1 MDFIGPFPKVK
12 GSNYL
17 WVIIC
22 RMTSMVHLI
31 LVHTQMM
38 AFKLPWIYR
47 HEIVHL
53 HGLPSSI
60 VSDRD
65 SKFILKWWQE
75 LHKILGT
82 RLLMSMSFHPQVDGQ
97 TEHANRNVGQIFR
110 TVVHAD
116 QRDWYDRIDLM
127 EFTINASISETT
139 RYAPFELN
147 RGHMPSMICE
157 IRSDNVIPK
166 GIKEFATHTLQ
177 NLADVHDAIIELQ
190 VFQTHKSNLHRSK
203 EPDIQKET
211 LVFLSTKNLNLP

>member
-31 LVHTQMM
+31 PVHTQMM
-38 AFKLPWIYR
+38 AFELSWIYR
-47 HEIVHL
+47 HEIVCL

-60 VSDRD
+60 VSNHD
-65 SKFILKWWQE
+65 SKFMSKWWQE

-82 RLLMSMSFHPQVDGQ
+82 RLLMSMLFHPQTDGQ
-97 TEHANRNVGQIFR
+97 TECANWNVGQIFC
-110 TVVHAD
+110 TVVCAD

-127 EFTINASISETT
+127 EFAINASILETT
-139 RYAPFELN
+139 RYAPFKLN
-147 RGHMPSMICE
+147 GGHMPSMICE

-166 GIKEFATHTLQ
+166 GIKEFATHALQ
-177 NLADVHDAIIELQ
+177 NLADAHDAIIELR
-190 VFQTHKSNLHRSK
+190 VFQTHKSNLH
-203 EPDIQKET
+203 
-211 LVFLSTKNLNLP
+211 